1 MELGHALRDDGDFRF
16 RLREGDAG
24 LEPRLEAEELARLH
38 GVGAVEHDGL
48 VEVGPELEEPLR
60 HDSDQRRGDAVQDE
74 GLADEARVGSE
85 AARPHLVVHDENGRR
100 AGPGVLGRERAAEG
114 RAHAHELEVVRR
126 HEAAVE
132 LLGAVGG
139 RVEDVLRPAADHV
152 FKRLDLSLV
161 LEELRDL
168 EVPAPALARLGG
180 VADLDLHQAVDVGV
194 HRVRVDQHGLDDA
207 EHRGGRPDPQ
217 GQGQD
222 GEQGERRL
230 LAETPGRVPDVLPR
244 GGHAD

>member
-1 MELGHALRDDGDFRF
+1 MRLG
-16 RLREGDAG
+16 
-24 LEPRLEAEELARLH
+24 
-38 GVGAVEHDGL
+38 
-48 VEVGPELEEPLR
+48 
-60 HDSDQRRGDAVQDE
+60 SD
-74 GLADEARVGSE
+74 
-85 AARPHLVVHDENGRR
+85 PR

-139 RVEDVLRPAADHV
+139 RVEDVLGPAADHV

-230 LAETPGRVPDVLPR
+230 LAETPGRVPDVLPH
-244 GGHAD
+244 GVHVG